1 MYKFNYQYL
10 LHEGKPIFTCIVPGG
25 WLLLDLPIFGGDVI
39 YLDKRVKAE
48 MITDFTFEFSEIPDA
63 LSSGRTF
70 TLKVDI
76 HRPLLAEPTLGDYRE
91 LLNKI
96 IRIRYQCGA
105 NKSTNENLPVEIVL
119 LNHWLCGC
127 AGSAYTGVSF
137 LDFGDLLVWLSRQS
151 ELILDFETGSDPK
164 VMIQNILDRLGDTR
178 IASSY
183 SNIFGKDVN
192 MYLAHLEI
200 VAEKLCCSLVYAPA
214 VDQEGFLISTLI
226 PDKDFELW
234 D

>member
-10 LHEGKPIFTCIVPGG
+10 FHEGKPIFTCIVPED
-25 WLLLDLPIFGGDVI
+25 WLALDLPIFGGDVI

-48 MITDFTFEFSEIPDA
+48 TITDFTFEFSEMPDA

-76 HRPLLAEPTLGDYRE
+76 QRPLLAEPTLGDYRE
-91 LLNKI
+91 LFNKT

-105 NKSTNENLPVEIVL
+105 NKSTNENVPAEIAL

-127 AGSAYTGVSF
+127 ADSAYTGVSF

-151 ELILDFETGSDPK
+151 ELIFDFETGSEPK
-164 VMIQNILDRLGDTR
+164 VMIQNILERLGDAR
-178 IASSY
+178 LASSY
-183 SNIFGKDVN
+183 SNIFGKDVS
-192 MYLAHLEI
+192 MLLAHLEM
-200 VAEKLCCSLVYAPA
+200 VAEKLRCSLVYAPA
-214 VDQEGFLISTLI
+214 VDQDEPLISTLI
-226 PDKDFELW
+226 SDKDF
-234 D
+234 